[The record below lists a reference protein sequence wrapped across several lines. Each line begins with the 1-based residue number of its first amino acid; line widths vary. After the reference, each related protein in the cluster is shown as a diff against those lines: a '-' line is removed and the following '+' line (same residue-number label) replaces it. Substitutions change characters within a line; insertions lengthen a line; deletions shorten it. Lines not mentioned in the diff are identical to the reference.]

1 MHGNIVLGKYRNIV
15 TIKSLQYLELKKK
28 YFINTS
34 EQWGWPV

>member
-15 TIKSLQYLELKKK
+15 TIKSLQYLALKY

-34 EQWGWPV
+34 